1 MSYASEKIHPWPIR
15 TIYTSKPIPSQYS
28 FANWYWMLDVFFIL
42 YSAFCCFFSKQR
54 HGDKTP
60 AISMAHPNPSEVC
73 LGLLPCSYP
82 GTQEVRTHRHL
93 GQNWVTY
100 WGKHGDQDPWA
111 MGTKL
116 LLGYHQLYRLCAF
129 WVCVMERYFFLMC
142 FFLFSS
148 LALWLLWL
156 LWVCGVC
163 GFTMLYLSIYLSIYV
178 SMYLCI

>member
-1 MSYASEKIHPWPIR
+1 
-15 TIYTSKPIPSQYS
+15 
-28 FANWYWMLDVFFIL
+28 MLDVFFIL

-129 WVCVMERYFFLMC
+129 WVCVMECYFFWC
-142 FFLFSS
+142 VFFVFQPGLVASVAFVGVWR
-148 LALWLLWL
+148 LWIYHALS
-156 LWVCGVC
+156 V
-163 GFTMLYLSIYLSIYV
+163 YLSIYLS
-178 SMYLCI
+178 MYLCIYVSNLI

>member
-28 FANWYWMLDVFFIL
+28 FANWFWMFDSFFIL

-82 GTQEVRTHRHL
+82 GTQEVRTHRRL

-129 WVCVMERYFFLMC
+129 WVCVMERYFFWC
-142 FFLFSS
+142 FFCFP
-148 LALWLLWL
+148 AWP
-156 LWVCGVC
+156 C
-163 GFTMLYLSIYLSIYV
+163 GFCGFCGCVAFVDLPCFACLSIYLC
-178 SMYLCI
+178 MYLI

>member
-1 MSYASEKIHPWPIR
+1 
-15 TIYTSKPIPSQYS
+15 
-28 FANWYWMLDVFFIL
+28 MLDSFFIL

-82 GTQEVRTHRHL
+82 GTQEVRTHRRL

-129 WVCVMERYFFLMC
+129 WVCVMERYFFFDV
-142 FFLFSS
+142 FFFVFQPGLVASVAFVGV
-148 LALWLLWL
+148 WLLWIYHAL
-156 LWVCGVC
+156 PV
-163 GFTMLYLSIYLSIYV
+163 YLSIYLSMYV
-178 SMYLCI
+178 SNLI